1 MNITKDFHE
10 YISVVKNTL
19 TSKYSLKT
27 ERYGLF
33 DKCTRLLK
41 QIDEVGRN
49 LETMSSSIIKLF
61 ISISV
66 KKEFA
71 FQ

>member
-19 TSKYSLKT
+19 TSKYVLKT
-27 ERYGLF
+27 ERYGVF

-41 QIDEVGRN
+41 QIEEVGRN
-49 LETMSSSIIKLF
+49 LETMSTSK
-61 ISISV
+61 
-66 KKEFA
+66 
-71 FQ
+71 